1 MRQRITWRKANSAQ
15 PAAMPSEAGQHPA
28 AQPEPDVHAYE
39 NGDTSSW
46 AEDPK
51 PGPYTQPGAPA
62 MPTEA
67 GDHPAARKAA
77 ERKAQRKAA
86 KCIRVAEVLLG
97 RKASVQMIEDQAY
110 DLMSLPDDALDMT
123 LDRLSPSVEDFE
135 EPSDVFASKDD
146 DDDEE
151 AEKMLAAMLQEED
164 AKKAS
169 DDDDEEAEK
178 MLAEMLEEEAK
189 AKKAEED
196 SDDEDPEVASI
207 LAELE
212 KEEETEKSKEAA
224 EEPKED
230 EPSEDTSKE
239 ACGDD
244 DFGMNSDVDPLG
256 LDPEFDDGLGMD
268 LFAAEE
274 PKEEETAKEAARI
287 ASAKKTPK
295 SLKTVVA
302 SAKSSDPTDLQ
313 SLWTTAPD
321 VSAHFGM

>member
-1 MRQRITWRKANSAQ
+1 MRQRITWRKANVAQ

-28 AQPEPDVHAYE
+28 AQPEPDSSAYE

-97 RKASVQMIEDQAY
+97 RKASVSMIEDQAY
-110 DLMSLPDDALDMT
+110 DLMSLPDEALDMT
-123 LDRLSPSVEDFE
+123 LERMTPSLEDFD
-135 EPSDVFASKDD
+135 EPSDVFASSDE
-146 DDDEE
+146 DEE
-151 AEKMLAAMLQEED
+151 AEKMLAEMLKEQGKS
-164 AKKAS
+164 AAS
-169 DDDDEEAEK
+169 DDEDEEAEK
-178 MLAEMLEEEAK
+178 MLAEMLEEEDK
-189 AKKAEED
+189 AKKAEDSED
-196 SDDEDPEVASI
+196 DDDSEVAAI

-212 KEEETEKSKEAA
+212 KEEEEGKAKEAA
-224 EEPKED
+224 EEEPKE
-230 EPSEDTSKE
+230 EEDTSKE

-244 DFGMNSDVDPLG
+244 MAYDVDPLG
-256 LDPEFDDGLGMD
+256 LDPEFEDDLSKD
-268 LFAAEE
+268 LFASEE
-274 PKEEETAKEAARI
+274 KPEAPAPAKEASRS
-287 ASAKKTPK
+287 ASLKTPK

-302 SAKSSDPTDLQ
+302 SAKPSDPTGLEA
-313 SLWTTAPD
+313 LWTTAPN
-321 VSAHFGM
+321 VASHFGM